1 MEGTNDDYKKL
12 SEYKNLTH
20 KFDKM
25 MKALYG
31 QRGAQ
36 LDIDILAS
44 DEAQSF
50 INAHA
55 GILDSTFKQVRMTD
69 KMRERL
75 TRSNYIFSGIKT
87 FHELNEAFPS
97 LLDENGDRKPFE
109 RFLNDVRKI
118 DETYN
123 AGYLHAEYNFVQASA
138 EMAAKWE
145 QYSED
150 GDRYLLQYR
159 TAHDDKVRPE
169 HAALDRITL
178 PMSDPFWESYYPP
191 NGWNCF
197 VAGTPVLTM
206 DGWKGIESIKKGDL
220 VIGGSGKVRKVIG
233 THARTVDD
241 ELFSVIT
248 KGAMA
253 TCTPNHRFSTPHGW
267 VEARSLHKGDI
278 IIQVGENSTLH
289 LVVHAIA
296 NTRTLL
302 RYGLMACVR
311 KWKAIASLA
320 VDDKVDVGNEK
331 VNDVTSKKLSR
342 LEWKAYCRQV
352 VSYDFLAF
360 AQWCTE
366 CAHALWVKP
375 ASGKGMLQR
384 LRLHVRAKKGRARF
398 QLLSYATNEVAV
410 GLGLT
415 LAYMETLGGKLMV
428 GLRKS
433 LARFLSSVG
442 VVYPLSSDRLTTMS
456 DGNAKVG
463 KEAMHGSTI
472 DVPMGTKP
480 SETALLCDVPVF
492 CGIKDIHAF
501 DGFNSFFDFLRNT
514 FFHNRYVLVEGKVTK
529 KKRETTVYNLSI
541 FKDESYIVPIG
552 ITHNCRCTVVQVRR
566 GKYEETPHNEAMSRG
581 EEVLNG
587 EKLSIFRFNS
597 GKQGK
602 TMPDYNPY
610 TIKRCNDC
618 DVAKGKLGLVN
629 EIVDNQLCAA
639 CRLNHQCWSRKE
651 ENAPEV
657 FYDCEVSNGK
667 LRVSSKHGKTE
678 KKENVRIGT
687 YLAEKYGYNI
697 DLIANPSDRKTA
709 DSLNKSLGYEQEYK
723 VNSTPSKGSIDSAIR
738 KASKQADSIILS
750 IESEISLGDVA
761 NALSDRVRRSGNI
774 TEITI
779 ILWNDKKDLTYTR
792 EQILSPTFKIRPED
806 FK

>member
-1 MEGTNDDYKKL
+1 
-12 SEYKNLTH
+12 
-20 KFDKM
+20 

-97 LLDENGDRKPFE
+97 LLDEDGNRKPFE

-123 AGYLHAEYNFVQASA
+123 SNYLRAEYNFVQASA

-191 NGWNCF
+191 
-197 VAGTPVLTM
+197 
-206 DGWKGIESIKKGDL
+206 
-220 VIGGSGKVRKVIG
+220 
-233 THARTVDD
+233 
-241 ELFSVIT
+241 
-248 KGAMA
+248 
-253 TCTPNHRFSTPHGW
+253 
-267 VEARSLHKGDI
+267 
-278 IIQVGENSTLH
+278 
-289 LVVHAIA
+289 
-296 NTRTLL
+296 
-302 RYGLMACVR
+302 
-311 KWKAIASLA
+311 
-320 VDDKVDVGNEK
+320 
-331 VNDVTSKKLSR
+331 LS
-342 LEWKAYCRQV
+342 W
-352 VSYDFLAF
+352 
-360 AQWCTE
+360 
-366 CAHALWVKP
+366 
-375 ASGKGMLQR
+375 
-384 LRLHVRAKKGRARF
+384 
-398 QLLSYATNEVAV
+398 
-410 GLGLT
+410 
-415 LAYMETLGGKLMV
+415 
-428 GLRKS
+428 
-433 LARFLSSVG
+433 
-442 VVYPLSSDRLTTMS
+442 
-456 DGNAKVG
+456 
-463 KEAMHGSTI
+463 
-472 DVPMGTKP
+472 
-480 SETALLCDVPVF
+480 
-492 CGIKDIHAF
+492 
-501 DGFNSFFDFLRNT
+501 
-514 FFHNRYVLVEGKVTK
+514 
-529 KKRETTVYNLSI
+529 
-541 FKDESYIVPIG
+541 
-552 ITHNCRCTVVQVRR
+552 NCRCSVVQVRR

-581 EEVLNG
+581 EEAFANN
-587 EKLSIFRFNS
+587 EKLNMFRFNS
-597 GKQGK
+597 GIQGK

-687 YLAEKYGYNI
+687 YLAEKYGYDI

-723 VNSTPSKGSIDSAIR
+723 VSKTPTKSSIDRLLRTGKDQSDNIV
-738 KASKQADSIILS
+738 LS
-750 IESEISLGDVA
+750 IESDISLSDIA
-761 NALSDRVRRSGNI
+761 SAFRDRVRRAENI
-774 TEITI
+774 KRITL
-779 ILWNDKKDLTYTR
+779 ILWNEQKDITLTR
-792 EQILSPTFKIRPED
+792 EEVLTPHFKIRPED
-806 FK
+806 FR

>member
-97 LLDENGDRKPFE
+97 LIDEDGNRKPFE

-123 AGYLHAEYNFVQASA
+123 ANYLHAEYNFVQASA

-191 NGWNCF
+191 
-197 VAGTPVLTM
+197 
-206 DGWKGIESIKKGDL
+206 
-220 VIGGSGKVRKVIG
+220 
-233 THARTVDD
+233 
-241 ELFSVIT
+241 
-248 KGAMA
+248 
-253 TCTPNHRFSTPHGW
+253 
-267 VEARSLHKGDI
+267 
-278 IIQVGENSTLH
+278 
-289 LVVHAIA
+289 
-296 NTRTLL
+296 
-302 RYGLMACVR
+302 
-311 KWKAIASLA
+311 
-320 VDDKVDVGNEK
+320 
-331 VNDVTSKKLSR
+331 LS
-342 LEWKAYCRQV
+342 W
-352 VSYDFLAF
+352 
-360 AQWCTE
+360 
-366 CAHALWVKP
+366 
-375 ASGKGMLQR
+375 
-384 LRLHVRAKKGRARF
+384 
-398 QLLSYATNEVAV
+398 
-410 GLGLT
+410 
-415 LAYMETLGGKLMV
+415 
-428 GLRKS
+428 
-433 LARFLSSVG
+433 
-442 VVYPLSSDRLTTMS
+442 
-456 DGNAKVG
+456 
-463 KEAMHGSTI
+463 
-472 DVPMGTKP
+472 
-480 SETALLCDVPVF
+480 
-492 CGIKDIHAF
+492 
-501 DGFNSFFDFLRNT
+501 
-514 FFHNRYVLVEGKVTK
+514 
-529 KKRETTVYNLSI
+529 
-541 FKDESYIVPIG
+541 
-552 ITHNCRCTVVQVRR
+552 NCRCSVVQVRR

-581 EEVLNG
+581 EEAFANN
-587 EKLSIFRFNS
+587 EKLNMFRFNS
-597 GKQGK
+597 GIQGK

-687 YLAEKYGYNI
+687 YLAEKYGYDI

-723 VNSTPSKGSIDSAIR
+723 VSKTPTKSSIDRLLRTGKDQSGNIV
-738 KASKQADSIILS
+738 LS
-750 IESEISLGDVA
+750 IESDISLSDVA
-761 NALSDRVRRSGNI
+761 SAFRDRVRRAENI
-774 TEITI
+774 KRITL
-779 ILWNDKKDLTYTR
+779 ILWNEQKDITLTR
-792 EQILSPTFKIRPED
+792 EEVLTPHFKIRPED

>member
-1 MEGTNDDYKKL
+1 
-12 SEYKNLTH
+12 
-20 KFDKM
+20 M

-123 AGYLHAEYNFVQASA
+123 ANYLHAEYNFVQASA

-191 NGWNCF
+191 
-197 VAGTPVLTM
+197 
-206 DGWKGIESIKKGDL
+206 
-220 VIGGSGKVRKVIG
+220 
-233 THARTVDD
+233 
-241 ELFSVIT
+241 
-248 KGAMA
+248 
-253 TCTPNHRFSTPHGW
+253 
-267 VEARSLHKGDI
+267 
-278 IIQVGENSTLH
+278 
-289 LVVHAIA
+289 
-296 NTRTLL
+296 
-302 RYGLMACVR
+302 
-311 KWKAIASLA
+311 
-320 VDDKVDVGNEK
+320 
-331 VNDVTSKKLSR
+331 LS
-342 LEWKAYCRQV
+342 W
-352 VSYDFLAF
+352 
-360 AQWCTE
+360 
-366 CAHALWVKP
+366 
-375 ASGKGMLQR
+375 
-384 LRLHVRAKKGRARF
+384 
-398 QLLSYATNEVAV
+398 
-410 GLGLT
+410 
-415 LAYMETLGGKLMV
+415 
-428 GLRKS
+428 
-433 LARFLSSVG
+433 
-442 VVYPLSSDRLTTMS
+442 
-456 DGNAKVG
+456 
-463 KEAMHGSTI
+463 
-472 DVPMGTKP
+472 
-480 SETALLCDVPVF
+480 
-492 CGIKDIHAF
+492 
-501 DGFNSFFDFLRNT
+501 
-514 FFHNRYVLVEGKVTK
+514 
-529 KKRETTVYNLSI
+529 
-541 FKDESYIVPIG
+541 
-552 ITHNCRCTVVQVRR
+552 NCRCSVVQVRR

-581 EEVLNG
+581 EEAFANN
-587 EKLSIFRFNS
+587 EKLNMFRFNS
-597 GKQGK
+597 GIQGK

-687 YLAEKYGYNI
+687 YLAEKYGYDI

-723 VNSTPSKGSIDSAIR
+723 VSKTPTKSSIDRLLRTGKDQSGNIV
-738 KASKQADSIILS
+738 LS
-750 IESEISLGDVA
+750 IESDISLSDVA
-761 NALSDRVRRSGNI
+761 SAFRDRVRRAENI
-774 TEITI
+774 KRITL
-779 ILWNDKKDLTYTR
+779 ILWNEQKDVTLTR
-792 EQILSPTFKIRPED
+792 EEVLMPHFKIRPED
-806 FK
+806 FR

>member
-1 MEGTNDDYKKL
+1 
-12 SEYKNLTH
+12 
-20 KFDKM
+20 M
-25 MKALYG
+25 MRALYG

-55 GILDSTFKQVRMTD
+55 GILDSTFKQVKMTD

-123 AGYLHAEYNFVQASA
+123 SNYLRAEYNFVQASA

-191 NGWNCF
+191 
-197 VAGTPVLTM
+197 
-206 DGWKGIESIKKGDL
+206 
-220 VIGGSGKVRKVIG
+220 
-233 THARTVDD
+233 
-241 ELFSVIT
+241 
-248 KGAMA
+248 
-253 TCTPNHRFSTPHGW
+253 
-267 VEARSLHKGDI
+267 
-278 IIQVGENSTLH
+278 
-289 LVVHAIA
+289 
-296 NTRTLL
+296 
-302 RYGLMACVR
+302 
-311 KWKAIASLA
+311 
-320 VDDKVDVGNEK
+320 
-331 VNDVTSKKLSR
+331 LS
-342 LEWKAYCRQV
+342 W
-352 VSYDFLAF
+352 
-360 AQWCTE
+360 
-366 CAHALWVKP
+366 
-375 ASGKGMLQR
+375 
-384 LRLHVRAKKGRARF
+384 
-398 QLLSYATNEVAV
+398 
-410 GLGLT
+410 
-415 LAYMETLGGKLMV
+415 
-428 GLRKS
+428 
-433 LARFLSSVG
+433 
-442 VVYPLSSDRLTTMS
+442 
-456 DGNAKVG
+456 
-463 KEAMHGSTI
+463 
-472 DVPMGTKP
+472 
-480 SETALLCDVPVF
+480 
-492 CGIKDIHAF
+492 
-501 DGFNSFFDFLRNT
+501 
-514 FFHNRYVLVEGKVTK
+514 
-529 KKRETTVYNLSI
+529 
-541 FKDESYIVPIG
+541 
-552 ITHNCRCTVVQVRR
+552 NCRCSVVQVRR

-581 EEVLNG
+581 EEAFANN
-587 EKLSIFRFNS
+587 EKLNMFRFNS
-597 GKQGK
+597 GIQGK

-687 YLAEKYGYNI
+687 YLAEKYGYDI

-723 VNSTPSKGSIDSAIR
+723 VSKTPTKSSIDRLLRTGKDQSDNIV
-738 KASKQADSIILS
+738 LS
-750 IESEISLGDVA
+750 IESDISLSDIA
-761 NALSDRVRRSGNI
+761 SAFRDRVRRAENI
-774 TEITI
+774 KRITL
-779 ILWNDKKDLTYTR
+779 ILWNEQKDITLTR
-792 EQILSPTFKIRPED
+792 EEVLTPHFKIRPED
-806 FK
+806 FR

>member
-1 MEGTNDDYKKL
+1 
-12 SEYKNLTH
+12 
-20 KFDKM
+20 

-75 TRSNYIFSGIKT
+75 TRSDYIFSGIKT

-97 LLDENGDRKPFE
+97 LLDEDGNRKPFE

-123 AGYLHAEYNFVQASA
+123 ANYLHAEYNFVQASA

-191 NGWNCF
+191 
-197 VAGTPVLTM
+197 
-206 DGWKGIESIKKGDL
+206 
-220 VIGGSGKVRKVIG
+220 
-233 THARTVDD
+233 
-241 ELFSVIT
+241 
-248 KGAMA
+248 
-253 TCTPNHRFSTPHGW
+253 
-267 VEARSLHKGDI
+267 
-278 IIQVGENSTLH
+278 
-289 LVVHAIA
+289 
-296 NTRTLL
+296 
-302 RYGLMACVR
+302 
-311 KWKAIASLA
+311 
-320 VDDKVDVGNEK
+320 
-331 VNDVTSKKLSR
+331 LS
-342 LEWKAYCRQV
+342 W
-352 VSYDFLAF
+352 
-360 AQWCTE
+360 
-366 CAHALWVKP
+366 
-375 ASGKGMLQR
+375 
-384 LRLHVRAKKGRARF
+384 
-398 QLLSYATNEVAV
+398 
-410 GLGLT
+410 
-415 LAYMETLGGKLMV
+415 
-428 GLRKS
+428 
-433 LARFLSSVG
+433 
-442 VVYPLSSDRLTTMS
+442 
-456 DGNAKVG
+456 
-463 KEAMHGSTI
+463 
-472 DVPMGTKP
+472 
-480 SETALLCDVPVF
+480 
-492 CGIKDIHAF
+492 
-501 DGFNSFFDFLRNT
+501 
-514 FFHNRYVLVEGKVTK
+514 
-529 KKRETTVYNLSI
+529 
-541 FKDESYIVPIG
+541 
-552 ITHNCRCTVVQVRR
+552 NCRCSVVQVRR

-581 EEVLNG
+581 EEAFANN
-587 EKLSIFRFNS
+587 EKLNMFRFNS
-597 GKQGK
+597 GIQGK

-687 YLAEKYGYNI
+687 YLAEKYGYDI

-723 VNSTPSKGSIDSAIR
+723 VSKTPTKSSIDRLLRTGKDQSGNIV
-738 KASKQADSIILS
+738 LS
-750 IESEISLGDVA
+750 IESDISLSDVA
-761 NALSDRVRRSGNI
+761 SAFRDRVRRAENI
-774 TEITI
+774 KRITL
-779 ILWNDKKDLTYTR
+779 ILWNEQKDVTLTR
-792 EQILSPTFKIRPED
+792 EEVLMPHFKIRPED
-806 FK
+806 FR

>member
-1 MEGTNDDYKKL
+1 
-12 SEYKNLTH
+12 
-20 KFDKM
+20 

-123 AGYLHAEYNFVQASA
+123 ANYLHAEYNFVQASA

-178 PMSDPFWESYYPP
+178 PMGDPFWESYYPP
-191 NGWNCF
+191 NGW
-197 VAGTPVLTM
+197 
-206 DGWKGIESIKKGDL
+206 
-220 VIGGSGKVRKVIG
+220 
-233 THARTVDD
+233 
-241 ELFSVIT
+241 
-248 KGAMA
+248 
-253 TCTPNHRFSTPHGW
+253 
-267 VEARSLHKGDI
+267 
-278 IIQVGENSTLH
+278 
-289 LVVHAIA
+289 
-296 NTRTLL
+296 
-302 RYGLMACVR
+302 
-311 KWKAIASLA
+311 
-320 VDDKVDVGNEK
+320 
-331 VNDVTSKKLSR
+331 
-342 LEWKAYCRQV
+342 
-352 VSYDFLAF
+352 
-360 AQWCTE
+360 
-366 CAHALWVKP
+366 
-375 ASGKGMLQR
+375 
-384 LRLHVRAKKGRARF
+384 
-398 QLLSYATNEVAV
+398 
-410 GLGLT
+410 
-415 LAYMETLGGKLMV
+415 
-428 GLRKS
+428 
-433 LARFLSSVG
+433 
-442 VVYPLSSDRLTTMS
+442 
-456 DGNAKVG
+456 
-463 KEAMHGSTI
+463 
-472 DVPMGTKP
+472 
-480 SETALLCDVPVF
+480 
-492 CGIKDIHAF
+492 
-501 DGFNSFFDFLRNT
+501 
-514 FFHNRYVLVEGKVTK
+514 
-529 KKRETTVYNLSI
+529 
-541 FKDESYIVPIG
+541 
-552 ITHNCRCTVVQVRR
+552 NCRCTVVQVRR

-602 TMPDYNPY
+602 TVPDYNPY
-610 TIKRCNDC
+610 TIKRCTDC

>member
-1 MEGTNDDYKKL
+1 
-12 SEYKNLTH
+12 
-20 KFDKM
+20 M
-25 MKALYG
+25 MRALYG

-123 AGYLHAEYNFVQASA
+123 ANYLHAEYNFVQASA

-191 NGWNCF
+191 
-197 VAGTPVLTM
+197 
-206 DGWKGIESIKKGDL
+206 
-220 VIGGSGKVRKVIG
+220 
-233 THARTVDD
+233 
-241 ELFSVIT
+241 
-248 KGAMA
+248 
-253 TCTPNHRFSTPHGW
+253 
-267 VEARSLHKGDI
+267 
-278 IIQVGENSTLH
+278 
-289 LVVHAIA
+289 
-296 NTRTLL
+296 
-302 RYGLMACVR
+302 
-311 KWKAIASLA
+311 
-320 VDDKVDVGNEK
+320 
-331 VNDVTSKKLSR
+331 LS
-342 LEWKAYCRQV
+342 W
-352 VSYDFLAF
+352 
-360 AQWCTE
+360 
-366 CAHALWVKP
+366 
-375 ASGKGMLQR
+375 
-384 LRLHVRAKKGRARF
+384 
-398 QLLSYATNEVAV
+398 
-410 GLGLT
+410 
-415 LAYMETLGGKLMV
+415 
-428 GLRKS
+428 
-433 LARFLSSVG
+433 
-442 VVYPLSSDRLTTMS
+442 
-456 DGNAKVG
+456 
-463 KEAMHGSTI
+463 
-472 DVPMGTKP
+472 
-480 SETALLCDVPVF
+480 
-492 CGIKDIHAF
+492 
-501 DGFNSFFDFLRNT
+501 
-514 FFHNRYVLVEGKVTK
+514 
-529 KKRETTVYNLSI
+529 
-541 FKDESYIVPIG
+541 
-552 ITHNCRCTVVQVRR
+552 NCRCSVVQVRR

-581 EEVLNG
+581 EEAFANN
-587 EKLSIFRFNS
+587 EKLNMFRFNS
-597 GKQGK
+597 GIQGK

-687 YLAEKYGYNI
+687 YLAEKYGYDI

-723 VNSTPSKGSIDSAIR
+723 VSKTPTKSSIDRLLRTGKDQSDNIV
-738 KASKQADSIILS
+738 LS
-750 IESEISLGDVA
+750 IESDISLSDIA
-761 NALSDRVRRSGNI
+761 SAFRDRVRRAENI
-774 TEITI
+774 KRITL
-779 ILWNDKKDLTYTR
+779 ILWNEQKDITLTR
-792 EQILSPTFKIRPED
+792 EEVLTPHFKIRPED
-806 FK
+806 FR

>member
-1 MEGTNDDYKKL
+1 MR
-12 SEYKNLTH
+12 
-20 KFDKM
+20 
-25 MKALYG
+25 ALYG

-55 GILDSTFKQVRMTD
+55 GILDSTFKQVKMTD

-97 LLDENGDRKPFE
+97 LLDEDGNRKPFE

-123 AGYLHAEYNFVQASA
+123 ANYLHAEYNFVQASA

-191 NGWNCF
+191 
-197 VAGTPVLTM
+197 
-206 DGWKGIESIKKGDL
+206 
-220 VIGGSGKVRKVIG
+220 
-233 THARTVDD
+233 
-241 ELFSVIT
+241 
-248 KGAMA
+248 
-253 TCTPNHRFSTPHGW
+253 
-267 VEARSLHKGDI
+267 
-278 IIQVGENSTLH
+278 
-289 LVVHAIA
+289 
-296 NTRTLL
+296 
-302 RYGLMACVR
+302 
-311 KWKAIASLA
+311 
-320 VDDKVDVGNEK
+320 
-331 VNDVTSKKLSR
+331 LS
-342 LEWKAYCRQV
+342 W
-352 VSYDFLAF
+352 
-360 AQWCTE
+360 
-366 CAHALWVKP
+366 
-375 ASGKGMLQR
+375 
-384 LRLHVRAKKGRARF
+384 
-398 QLLSYATNEVAV
+398 
-410 GLGLT
+410 
-415 LAYMETLGGKLMV
+415 
-428 GLRKS
+428 
-433 LARFLSSVG
+433 
-442 VVYPLSSDRLTTMS
+442 
-456 DGNAKVG
+456 
-463 KEAMHGSTI
+463 
-472 DVPMGTKP
+472 
-480 SETALLCDVPVF
+480 
-492 CGIKDIHAF
+492 
-501 DGFNSFFDFLRNT
+501 
-514 FFHNRYVLVEGKVTK
+514 
-529 KKRETTVYNLSI
+529 
-541 FKDESYIVPIG
+541 
-552 ITHNCRCTVVQVRR
+552 NCRCSVVQVRR

-581 EEVLNG
+581 EEAFANN
-587 EKLSIFRFNS
+587 EKLNMFRFNS
-597 GKQGK
+597 GIQGK

-618 DVAKGKLGLVN
+618 DVTKGKLGLVN

-687 YLAEKYGYNI
+687 YLAEKYGYDI

-723 VNSTPSKGSIDSAIR
+723 VSKTPTKSSIDRLLRTGKDQSDNIV
-738 KASKQADSIILS
+738 LS
-750 IESEISLGDVA
+750 IESDISLSDIA
-761 NALSDRVRRSGNI
+761 SAFRDRVRRAENI
-774 TEITI
+774 KRITL
-779 ILWNDKKDLTYTR
+779 ILWNEQKDITLTR
-792 EQILSPTFKIRPED
+792 EEVLTPHFKIRPED
-806 FK
+806 FR

>member
-1 MEGTNDDYKKL
+1 MEGTNDDYKKQ

-25 MKALYG
+25 MRALYG

-191 NGWNCF
+191 NGWNC
-197 VAGTPVLTM
+197 
-206 DGWKGIESIKKGDL
+206 
-220 VIGGSGKVRKVIG
+220 
-233 THARTVDD
+233 
-241 ELFSVIT
+241 
-248 KGAMA
+248 
-253 TCTPNHRFSTPHGW
+253 
-267 VEARSLHKGDI
+267 
-278 IIQVGENSTLH
+278 
-289 LVVHAIA
+289 
-296 NTRTLL
+296 
-302 RYGLMACVR
+302 
-311 KWKAIASLA
+311 
-320 VDDKVDVGNEK
+320 
-331 VNDVTSKKLSR
+331 
-342 LEWKAYCRQV
+342 
-352 VSYDFLAF
+352 
-360 AQWCTE
+360 
-366 CAHALWVKP
+366 
-375 ASGKGMLQR
+375 
-384 LRLHVRAKKGRARF
+384 
-398 QLLSYATNEVAV
+398 
-410 GLGLT
+410 
-415 LAYMETLGGKLMV
+415 
-428 GLRKS
+428 
-433 LARFLSSVG
+433 
-442 VVYPLSSDRLTTMS
+442 
-456 DGNAKVG
+456 
-463 KEAMHGSTI
+463 
-472 DVPMGTKP
+472 
-480 SETALLCDVPVF
+480 
-492 CGIKDIHAF
+492 
-501 DGFNSFFDFLRNT
+501 
-514 FFHNRYVLVEGKVTK
+514 
-529 KKRETTVYNLSI
+529 
-541 FKDESYIVPIG
+541 
-552 ITHNCRCTVVQVRR
+552 RCTVVQVRR

-687 YLAEKYGYNI
+687 YLAEKYGYDI

-806 FK
+806 FR

>member
-97 LLDENGDRKPFE
+97 LIDEDGNRKPFE

-123 AGYLHAEYNFVQASA
+123 ANYLHAEYNFVQASA

-191 NGWNCF
+191 NGWNC
-197 VAGTPVLTM
+197 
-206 DGWKGIESIKKGDL
+206 
-220 VIGGSGKVRKVIG
+220 
-233 THARTVDD
+233 
-241 ELFSVIT
+241 
-248 KGAMA
+248 
-253 TCTPNHRFSTPHGW
+253 
-267 VEARSLHKGDI
+267 
-278 IIQVGENSTLH
+278 
-289 LVVHAIA
+289 
-296 NTRTLL
+296 
-302 RYGLMACVR
+302 
-311 KWKAIASLA
+311 
-320 VDDKVDVGNEK
+320 
-331 VNDVTSKKLSR
+331 
-342 LEWKAYCRQV
+342 
-352 VSYDFLAF
+352 
-360 AQWCTE
+360 
-366 CAHALWVKP
+366 
-375 ASGKGMLQR
+375 
-384 LRLHVRAKKGRARF
+384 
-398 QLLSYATNEVAV
+398 
-410 GLGLT
+410 
-415 LAYMETLGGKLMV
+415 
-428 GLRKS
+428 
-433 LARFLSSVG
+433 
-442 VVYPLSSDRLTTMS
+442 
-456 DGNAKVG
+456 
-463 KEAMHGSTI
+463 
-472 DVPMGTKP
+472 
-480 SETALLCDVPVF
+480 
-492 CGIKDIHAF
+492 
-501 DGFNSFFDFLRNT
+501 
-514 FFHNRYVLVEGKVTK
+514 
-529 KKRETTVYNLSI
+529 
-541 FKDESYIVPIG
+541 
-552 ITHNCRCTVVQVRR
+552 RCTVVQVRR

-618 DVAKGKLGLVN
+618 DVAKGGGIKLNFVPEN
-629 EIVDNQLCAA
+629 ELCAA
-639 CRLNHQCWSRKE
+639 CRLIHQQQAQRNNQRLQRDEFNNVRQLAVDWANNNLHETIINGSRCKRTIMQTDDGHGIGVGKQFFTE
-651 ENAPEV
+651 TAAKAMRDPEV
-657 FYDCEVSNGK
+657 TH
-667 LRVSSKHGKTE
+667 L
-678 KKENVRIGT
+678 
-687 YLAEKYGYNI
+687 L
-697 DLIANPSDRKTA
+697 KTA
-709 DSLNKSLGYEQEYK
+709 TEFEKWLPNATRIRTEEGRHHGYGFSVYQVIYQGR
-723 VNSTPSKGSIDSAIR
+723 T
-738 KASKQADSIILS
+738 
-750 IESEISLGDVA
+750 IEFKCKMTMGEL
-761 NALSDRVRRSGNI
+761 L
-774 TEITI
+774 
-779 ILWNDKKDLTYTR
+779 YTMKF
-792 EQILSPTFKIRPED
+792 I
-806 FK
+806 

>member
-1 MEGTNDDYKKL
+1 MEGTNDDYKKQ

-25 MKALYG
+25 MRALYG

-178 PMSDPFWESYYPP
+178 PMGDPFWESYYPP
-191 NGWNCF
+191 NGWNC
-197 VAGTPVLTM
+197 
-206 DGWKGIESIKKGDL
+206 
-220 VIGGSGKVRKVIG
+220 
-233 THARTVDD
+233 
-241 ELFSVIT
+241 
-248 KGAMA
+248 
-253 TCTPNHRFSTPHGW
+253 
-267 VEARSLHKGDI
+267 
-278 IIQVGENSTLH
+278 
-289 LVVHAIA
+289 
-296 NTRTLL
+296 
-302 RYGLMACVR
+302 
-311 KWKAIASLA
+311 
-320 VDDKVDVGNEK
+320 
-331 VNDVTSKKLSR
+331 
-342 LEWKAYCRQV
+342 
-352 VSYDFLAF
+352 
-360 AQWCTE
+360 
-366 CAHALWVKP
+366 
-375 ASGKGMLQR
+375 
-384 LRLHVRAKKGRARF
+384 
-398 QLLSYATNEVAV
+398 
-410 GLGLT
+410 
-415 LAYMETLGGKLMV
+415 
-428 GLRKS
+428 
-433 LARFLSSVG
+433 
-442 VVYPLSSDRLTTMS
+442 
-456 DGNAKVG
+456 
-463 KEAMHGSTI
+463 
-472 DVPMGTKP
+472 
-480 SETALLCDVPVF
+480 
-492 CGIKDIHAF
+492 
-501 DGFNSFFDFLRNT
+501 
-514 FFHNRYVLVEGKVTK
+514 
-529 KKRETTVYNLSI
+529 
-541 FKDESYIVPIG
+541 
-552 ITHNCRCTVVQVRR
+552 RCSVVQVRR

-639 CRLNHQCWSRKE
+639 CQCVRNCQGKGSYTLDDKFGERLKISNLADKTEVKENTRAAHALLSSFPNMGIQIRKHVFE
-651 ENAPEV
+651 DGVKNPEYLINEKV
-657 FYDCEVSNGK
+657 ADRKGIEFTKGIQSGFKKAIKQGCSVVVIDLDMHMREKK
-667 LRVSSKHGKTE
+667 LPVSS
-678 KKENVRIGT
+678 
-687 YLAEKYGYNI
+687 LAKFI
-697 DLIANPSDRKTA
+697 DWRSSDFKA
-709 DSLNKSLGYEQEYK
+709 GIIEECYIIYHDKAVLVDKSH
-723 VNSTPSKGSIDSAIR
+723 N
-738 KASKQADSIILS
+738 
-750 IESEISLGDVA
+750 
-761 NALSDRVRRSGNI
+761 
-774 TEITI
+774 
-779 ILWNDKKDLTYTR
+779 TR
-792 EQILSPTFKIRPED
+792 EKIKAEIEKLKP
-806 FK
+806 